1 MSLQELII
9 EEMNTDCDYRSGTS
23 CSKVIE
29 KYEEANGET
38 KAALDDVFISLSGWS
53 LQTLIENYKTNNTS
67 LSD

>member
-23 CSKVIE
+23 CSRIIDR
-29 KYEEANGET
+29 YEGSNAET

-53 LQTLIENYKTNNTS
+53 LQTLIENYKANNTS